1 MLVPRGGRLFV
12 LKDYRRSHGDGVR
25 SVGRCFDLYVAR
37 VREVILPTFGSAP
50 APFMNPDSLQ
60 RFPSRA
66 ALPGATSLRA
76 FPLQCSRHPCFPD
89 SGNPDW
95 ETKANQGISI
105 RPALLR
111 FFASHRRGA
120 GPSNPASAGSSLS
133 GPFAAGSNRDDV
145 PLPVADPH
153 GRAAIRSRPAQDLPV
168 KNLRDAMRSGTAP
181 GIWSLRS
188 FAPAS
193 RLSGV
198 SAVYP
203 CVPFFVRDLLPGQS
217 KSGVRFSGC
226 PLPTAREAHSR

>member
-1 MLVPRGGRLFV
+1 M
-12 LKDYRRSHGDGVR
+12 
-25 SVGRCFDLYVAR
+25 RCPCWGCHSPYN
-37 VREVILPTFGSAP
+37 GSAP

-76 FPLQCSRHPCFPD
+76 FPLQYSRHPCFPD

-95 ETKANQGISI
+95 ETKANQRISI
-105 RPALLR
+105 RPVLLR
-111 FFASHRRGA
+111 FFASHRRGV
-120 GPSNPASAGSSLS
+120 GPSNPASAGSGLHR
-133 GPFAAGSNRDDV
+133 PFTAGS
-145 PLPVADPH
+145 VATAFRCPQQTRTDGPRSAH
-153 GRAAIRSRPAQDLPV
+153 VRSKTFRSRT
-168 KNLRDAMRSGTAP
+168 LRDAMRSGTAP

-203 CVPFFVRDLLPGQS
+203 CVPFFVRDLL
-217 KSGVRFSGC
+217 SG
-226 PLPTAREAHSR
+226 